1 MDSKLRWGEK
11 SVHLEWQTAGAG
23 RSTGSFSASGYRVV
37 RIRRVIAVDFD
48 ETGQVFLLKTEKM
61 RENHSPVLT
70 FELALMVW

>member
-1 MDSKLRWGEK
+1 MGEK
-11 SVHLEWQTAGAG
+11 RGNLEWQTAGAG

-37 RIRRVIAVDFD
+37 LIKQTIAVVFN

>member
-1 MDSKLRWGEK
+1 MADCRCWEK
-11 SVHLEWQTAGAG
+11 H
-23 RSTGSFSASGYRVV
+23 GSFSASGYRVV
-37 RIRRVIAVDFD
+37 LIKQTIAVVFN